1 MGYKDTLLSPIRIG
15 TRKSANRFFAQSM
28 ECSDADG
35 EGNPSELTLQRYEKL
50 FRGEFGVVDLEAITI
65 TGENRARLDQLE
77 IMPRNEKALTKFVG
91 KLKEVNPDVLIVF
104 QLTHAGELSN
114 PDFSRRVTVKNVY
127 GMEGDLLTEEEVDS
141 FIDQFVLA
149 SKITQACG
157 ADGIDMKFCHG
168 YLGSQILRP
177 YNDRNWKYGGSWEK
191 RSRFAYDLY
200 ERIRKEVNDKNFLIG
215 SKVSLWEGFPG
226 GFGSAGPDSPVMDMT
241 EPLDFLKGLE
251 ERGAQYFVE
260 TIGNVHSSI
269 SFVEADKDHPYLSYL
284 HIYFADLMR
293 KHLKPETVVVGSH
306 FSSFRGG
313 KNKLLCIS
321 PENSSTFAMGSKLVE
336 EGSMDMIALGR
347 QSFADPATP
356 RKLREG
362 REHDIKWCT
371 LCLNCLEL
379 MIRQTPIGCTTYNS
393 YYTKILQDI
402 RAEKGRVKEMHT

>member
-1 MGYKDTLLSPIRIG
+1 MGYKETLLAPIKVGSRTSI
-15 TRKSANRFFAQSM
+15 NRFFAQPM
-28 ECSDADG
+28 ECSDADS
-35 EGNPSELTLQRYEKL
+35 EGNPSDLTLARYEKL
-50 FRGEFGVVDLEAITI
+50 FGGEFGIVDLEAITI

-77 IMPRNEKALTKFVG
+77 IMPHNEKALTTFIKR
-91 KLKEVNPDVLIVF
+91 LKEVNPDILIVF

-114 PDFSRRVTVKNVY
+114 PEFSRRVTVKDVY
-127 GMEGDLLTEEEVDS
+127 GMEGDLLSEEEVDH

-177 YNDRNWKYGGSWEK
+177 YNDRDWKYGGPWEK

-200 ERIRKEVNDKNFLIG
+200 ERIQKEVNDRNFLIG

-269 SFVEADKDHPYLSYL
+269 SLVEADKDHPYLSYL

-313 KNKLLCIS
+313 KNKLLALS
-321 PENSSTFAMGSKLVE
+321 PEKSSTFAMGAKLIE

-356 RKLREG
+356 LKLREG
-362 REHDIKWCT
+362 RESEIKWCT

-379 MIRQTPIGCTTYNS
+379 MIRQVPIGCTTYNP

-402 RAEKGRVKEMHT
+402 RAEKGKVREMHT

>member
-1 MGYKDTLLSPIRIG
+1 
-15 TRKSANRFFAQSM
+15 M
-28 ECSDADG
+28 ECSDADS
-35 EGNPSELTLQRYEKL
+35 EGNPSDLTLQRYEKL
-50 FRGEFGVVDLEAITI
+50 FAGEFGVVDLEAITI

-77 IMPRNEKALTKFVG
+77 IMPRNEKALTKFI
-91 KLKEVNPDVLIVF
+91 KRLKEVNPDILIVF

-114 PDFSRRVTVKNVY
+114 PDFSRRVTVKDVY

-177 YNDRNWKYGGSWEK
+177 YNDRDWKYGGSWEK

-200 ERIRKEVNDKNFLIG
+200 ERIQREVNDKDFLIG

-226 GFGSAGPDSPVMDMT
+226 GFGSAGPDSSVMDMT

-284 HIYFADLMR
+284 HIFFADMMR
-293 KHLKPETVVVGSH
+293 KSLKPETVVVGSH

-313 KNKLLCIS
+313 KNKLLGVS
-321 PENSSTFAMGSKLVE
+321 PEKSSTFAMGSKLID

-347 QSFADPATP
+347 QSLADPATP
-356 RKLREG
+356 LKLRED
-362 REHDIKWCT
+362 REDEIKWCT

-379 MIRQTPIGCTTYNS
+379 MIRQVPIGCSTYNP

-402 RAEKGRVKEMHT
+402 RAEKGKVREMHT